1 MLTDGHISAAA
12 RRLAQTT
19 APSPLRRAAE
29 LRRAGVKVWDLGRGE
44 PEFATP
50 PHVVEAASAAMRA
63 GETHYGDVAGLFE
76 LREAVAA
83 KLQRD
88 NHLAA
93 DPRSEILITNGTI
106 EGLFLAMTALLNPGD
121 EVLALAPAYPHY
133 EGFVAFPGG
142 KSIPIPCL
150 GPDGQLQPTRESIE
164 ELITPRCRVLLLN
177 SPHNPTGSVL
187 PRGTLEMLA
196 DVADRHGL
204 IIVTDEVYEAITFP
218 PSAHL
223 SIAALS
229 PETRQRTVLVNS
241 LSKTYAMTG
250 WRLGYAVAPRP
261 ILRAMRDI
269 HEKSCRMASS
279 FVQRAG
285 IAALLGPQECVE
297 QMVKVYA
304 RRRDWIV
311 KQLNGLPG
319 IVCPPPHGTF
329 YAFPKIAGL
338 GITSDEF
345 VRELLED
352 KHVLVFPGSYYGAAG
367 DAHIRVSFAAD
378 DESLEAGLAAI
389 SEEVL

>member
-1 MLTDGHISAAA
+1 MVTDERISAAA
-12 RRLAQTT
+12 RRLSRAT
-19 APSPLRRAAE
+19 APSLLGRAAE

-44 PEFATP
+44 PEFPTP
-50 PHVVEAASAAMRA
+50 PHVVEAATAAMHA

-88 NHLAA
+88 NHLTA
-93 DPRSEILITNGTI
+93 DPRSEILVTNGTM

-121 EVLALAPAYPHY
+121 EVLVLAPAYPHY

-142 KSIPIPCL
+142 KTILIPCL
-150 GPDGQLQPTRESIE
+150 GPNGQLQPTREGIE
-164 ELITPRCRVLLLN
+164 ELITPRCKVLLLN

-196 DVADRHGL
+196 EVAERHGL

-229 PETRQRTVLVNS
+229 PEARQRTVLVNS

-285 IAALLGPQECVE
+285 IAALLGSQACVA
-297 QMVKVYA
+297 QMVQVYA

-311 KQLNGLPG
+311 TQLRGLPG
-319 IVCPPPHGTF
+319 IVCPAPPGTF
-329 YAFPKIAGL
+329 YVFPKIAGL

-345 VRELLED
+345 ARELLED

-367 DAHIRVSFAAD
+367 EAHIRISFAAD

-389 SEEVL
+389 REEVL